1 MSAVRLW
8 LALALVVLAPGCAPE
23 DALAPAPPA
32 AVPVEP
38 AGDAPA
44 QPAGPDG
51 PGQPAPEP
59 RRGPEAL
66 VARVVDGDTIDV
78 VLQGRTERVRL
89 IGIDTPESVD
99 PRQPVQCFALE
110 ASAFAARRLQGRT
123 VELEFDVE
131 RRDRYGRLLA
141 YVWLGDELF
150 NRTLVRRG
158 FAQVYTF
165 PPNVRY
171 VERLLAAQRKARAES
186 AGLWGACPLEPDE
199 PAPGQAP
206 SGCDPNYSGACIP
219 PYPPDL
225 DCGDVAARDFSSTG
239 SDPHGFD
246 GDGDGIAC
254 ES

>member
-1 MSAVRLW
+1 MSTAKLC
-8 LALALVVLAPGCAPE
+8 LVLMLLAPACAPE
-23 DALAPAPPA
+23 SALPQAPPA

-38 AGDAPA
+38 ADDIPSASPA
-44 QPAGPDG
+44 AEPQQPLD
-51 PGQPAPEP
+51 P
-59 RRGPEAL
+59 RRGPNAL
-66 VARVVDGDTIDV
+66 VSRVVDGDTIDV
-78 VLQGRTERVRL
+78 VLRGRSERVRL

-110 ASAFAARRLQGRT
+110 ASAFAARHLEGRT

-150 NRTLVRRG
+150 NLTLVRRG
-158 FAQVYTF
+158 YAQVYTF

-171 VERLLAAQRKARAES
+171 VERLLAAQRNARAES
-186 AGLWGACPLEPDE
+186 AGLWGACPAEP
-199 PAPGQAP
+199 PKPPGGASSQ
-206 SGCDPNYSGACIP
+206 GCDPNYAGACIP

-225 DCGDVAARDFSSTG
+225 DCSDISARRFRSTG